1 MEHITETFVINLTEA
16 TDRMRR
22 KHADLE
28 KNNIPYTR
36 WNATRGA
43 KLTTDELTHNTSFI
57 CRNFLCNN
65 GVIGCYMSHLR
76 LWQHIASS
84 YQDPQWFMILE
95 DDATILPGFHDNLQK
110 VFQEMQAWPSQYHAY
125 PEVIHLACMQGCNII
140 EVTPHLY
147 TVQMFQTARAY
158 VISVSGATKLAQMM
172 NTIHFHVDVM
182 LSINNAITHKV
193 AMYATKA
200 YVGNMDN
207 FQSTISHVTFPSIF
221 RVFIV
226 HPLLQLF
233 NLEQNNIHIFFQSP
247 FFSILRTI
255 DVNITIIAFIIIIA
269 LLSHFQ
275 QYIWLILFIMIEMI
289 TTLFIHLSHKYE
301 K

>member
-1 MEHITETFVINLTEA
+1 
-16 TDRMRR
+16 
-22 KHADLE
+22 
-28 KNNIPYTR
+28 
-36 WNATRGA
+36 
-43 KLTTDELTHNTSFI
+43 
-57 CRNFLCNN
+57 
-65 GVIGCYMSHLR
+65 
-76 LWQHIASS
+76 
-84 YQDPQWFMILE
+84 
-95 DDATILPGFHDNLQK
+95 
-110 VFQEMQAWPSQYHAY
+110 
-125 PEVIHLACMQGCNII
+125 
-140 EVTPHLY
+140 
-147 TVQMFQTARAY
+147 MFQTARAY